1 MGVTFPAPLPSLP
14 SLRRIIAIALEEDLA
29 YGDLTSTL
37 LIPPNLS
44 AHAQIIAKD
53 RMMVTGVAIARHVF
67 HAVDPSIELTT
78 LKGDGTRVQPS
89 TPILTMKGKAQ
100 SLLQAERVAL
110 NFLQRLSGISTL
122 TRQFCEAVRDFPV
135 TIVDTRKT
143 TPGLRALEKWAVR
156 LGGGRNHRFSLH
168 DGILIKDN
176 HLMVLSAQKVN
187 LTQACL
193 HAKQQA
199 PHGLRIFVEVE
210 TLAQVKQALKGKA
223 DVLLLDNM
231 PPEKVQQAISI
242 IQGRALVEVSGG
254 ITLNNVRDMAKTGP
268 DFISI
273 GMLTHS
279 APSMNLSMEII
290 SLRTKKIPPKK
301 KSKAISPF

>member
-1 MGVTFPAPLPSLP
+1 MGFTFLAPPPPLS
-14 SLRRIIAIALEEDLA
+14 SIRRVISAALEEDLT
-29 YGDLTSTL
+29 YGDLTSAL

-44 AHAQIIAKD
+44 AQAEIIAKD
-53 RMMVTGVAIARHVF
+53 RMMVAGVAIARHVF
-67 HAVDPSIELTT
+67 YAVDPSIEFTILT
-78 LKGDGTRVQPS
+78 GDGTIVQPS

-122 TRQFCEAVRDFPV
+122 THQFCEAVRDFPV

-156 LGGGRNHRFSLH
+156 IGGGHNHRFSLH

-176 HLMVLSAQKVN
+176 HLMLLAAQKIN

-193 HAKQQA
+193 RARQQA
-199 PHGLRIFVEVE
+199 PHGLRICVEVE
-210 TLAQVKQALKGKA
+210 TVTQVQQALKGKA
-223 DVLLLDNM
+223 DVVLLDNM
-231 PPEKVQQAISI
+231 SPAQVRHAIGI
-242 IQGRALVEVSGG
+242 IQGQALVEISGG
-254 ITLNNVRDMAKTGP
+254 MTLNNVRAMAKAGP

-273 GMLTHS
+273 GTLTHS
-279 APSMNLSMEII
+279 APSMDLSMEII
-290 SLRTKKIPPKK
+290 ALQAKKRLQKR
-301 KSKAISPF
+301 KSKG